1 LIRYDAR
8 EAAFYRQKLIER
20 VKADVRD
27 CYQCGNCSASCP
39 AAFTFDHMP
48 NQLMRMLQVGMV
60 DEVLDSKAIQLC
72 VQCLTC
78 TGRCPRNI
86 NVAGIFEDLKTIVVA
101 EERKVPEHV
110 KTFNKVFMDA
120 VALFGRL
127 PEFYDMARFY
137 VGTMNPKMALGNV
150 GLMVPVLTRRKMPL
164 VPRRAK
170 GAAEVGRI
178 YKKTMEIA
186 RKRAQA
192 EASAR
197 ACLAVDEAA
206 ARAGAKAAGA
216 PCECGEVHA
225 PGEVCGAGVSAGAGA
240 GSGRSPAGVT
250 DGEAA

>member
-1 LIRYDAR
+1 MIRYDAR

-20 VKADVRD
+20 VQADVRD

-39 AAFTFDHMP
+39 AAFTFDYMP
-48 NQLMRMLQVGMV
+48 NQLMRMLQVGLV
-60 DEVLDSKAIQLC
+60 DKVLDSTAIQLC

-86 NVAGIFEDLKTIVVA
+86 DVAGIFEDLKTIAVA
-101 EERKVPEHV
+101 QERKVPEHV

-150 GLMVPVLTRRKMPL
+150 GLMIPVLTRRKMPL
-164 VPRRAK
+164 LPRRAE

-178 YKKTMEIA
+178 YKKAMRLAQQRE
-186 RKRAQA
+186 QA
-192 EASAR
+192 EAKAR
-197 ACLAVDEAA
+197 AKLAVDEAA
-206 ARAGAKAAGA
+206 ARAAVTAA

-225 PGEVCGAGVSAGAGA
+225 PGEVCGAAAGATRGA
-240 GSGRSPAGVT
+240 AT